1 MHDDSTRQVEEQVLV
16 RRAQQGDAQIFSLL
30 VRKYQRRLKHFLH
43 RFTHDEQTMLDVVQ
57 ETFLKAYKAMPQFRA
72 GSQFY
77 TWLCCIGM
85 NTAKS
90 MAAVYGREPQM
101 ITEIMDEDGDE
112 TDVLEHLSDY
122 QTPEDLLLNRELID
136 AVDEAINQLPAN
148 LRQPIILSEINGL
161 TYEEIAQELGCPV
174 GTVRSRIAR
183 ARETLSAQI
192 DTRFERK

>member
-16 RRAQQGDAQIFSLL
+16 RQAQQGDAQIFSLL
-30 VRKYQRRLKHFLH
+30 VRKYQRRLKHFLR
-43 RFTHDEQTMLDVVQ
+43 RFTHDDQVTLDVVQ

-90 MAAVYGREPQM
+90 MTAVYGREPQM
-101 ITEIMDEDGDE
+101 ISEIVDENGE
-112 TDVLEHLSDY
+112 EIDVFEHLSDY
-122 QTPEDLLLNRELID
+122 QTPENLLLNRELID
-136 AVDEAINQLPAN
+136 AIDEAINQLPAN
-148 LRQPIILSEINGL
+148 LRQPIILSEVNGL
-161 TYEEIAQELGCPV
+161 TYEEIAQLMGCPV

-183 ARETLSAQI
+183 
-192 DTRFERK
+192 DRKSVV

>member
-30 VRKYQRRLKHFLH
+30 VRKYQRRLKHFLR
-43 RFTHDEQTMLDVVQ
+43 RFTHDDQVTLDVVQ

-90 MAAVYGREPQM
+90 MIAVYGREPQM
-101 ITEIMDEDGDE
+101 ISEIVDENGE
-112 TDVLEHLSDY
+112 EIDVFEHLSDY
-122 QTPEDLLLNRELID
+122 QTPENLLLNRELID
-136 AVDEAINQLPAN
+136 AIDEAINQLPAN
-148 LRQPIILSEINGL
+148 LRQPIILSEVNGL
-161 TYEEIAQELGCPV
+161 TYEEIAQLMGCPV

-183 ARETLSAQI
+183 AREILSAQI
-192 DTRFERK
+192 NIRFERK

>member
-30 VRKYQRRLKHFLH
+30 VRKYQRRLKHFLR
-43 RFTHDEQTMLDVVQ
+43 RFTHDDQVTLDVVQ

-90 MAAVYGREPQM
+90 MTAVYGREPQM
-101 ITEIMDEDGDE
+101 ISEIVDENGE
-112 TDVLEHLSDY
+112 EIDVFEHLSDY
-122 QTPEDLLLNRELID
+122 QTPENLLLNRELID
-136 AVDEAINQLPAN
+136 AIDEAINQLPAN
-148 LRQPIILSEINGL
+148 LRQPIILSEVNGL
-161 TYEEIAQELGCPV
+161 TYEEIAQLMGCPV

>member
-30 VRKYQRRLKHFLH
+30 VRKYQRRLKHFLR
-43 RFTHDEQTMLDVVQ
+43 RFTHDDQVTLDVVQ

-90 MAAVYGREPQM
+90 MTAVYGREPQM
-101 ITEIMDEDGDE
+101 ISEIVDENGE
-112 TDVLEHLSDY
+112 EIDVFEHLSDY
-122 QTPEDLLLNRELID
+122 QTPENLLLNRELID
-136 AVDEAINQLPAN
+136 AIDEAISQLPAN
-148 LRQPIILSEINGL
+148 LRQPIILSEVNGL
-161 TYEEIAQELGCPV
+161 TYEEIAQLMGCPV

-183 ARETLSAQI
+183 AREILSAQI
-192 DTRFERK
+192 NIRFERK

>member
-30 VRKYQRRLKHFLH
+30 VRKYQRRLKHFLR
-43 RFTHDEQTMLDVVQ
+43 RFTHDEQTTLDVVQ

-183 ARETLSAQI
+183 AREMLSAQI

>member
-30 VRKYQRRLKHFLH
+30 VRKYQRRLKHFLR
-43 RFTHDEQTMLDVVQ
+43 RFTHDDQVTLDVVQ
-57 ETFLKAYKAMPQFRA
+57 ETLLKAYKAMPQFRA

-90 MAAVYGREPQM
+90 MTAVYGREPQM
-101 ITEIMDEDGDE
+101 ISEIVDENGE
-112 TDVLEHLSDY
+112 EIDVFEHLSDY
-122 QTPEDLLLNRELID
+122 QTPENLLLNRELID
-136 AVDEAINQLPAN
+136 AIDEAINQLPAN
-148 LRQPIILSEINGL
+148 LRQPIILSEVNGL
-161 TYEEIAQELGCPV
+161 TYEEIAQLMGCPV

-183 ARETLSAQI
+183 AREILSAQI
-192 DTRFERK
+192 NIRFERK

>member
-1 MHDDSTRQVEEQVLV
+1 
-16 RRAQQGDAQIFSLL
+16 
-30 VRKYQRRLKHFLH
+30 
-43 RFTHDEQTMLDVVQ
+43 
-57 ETFLKAYKAMPQFRA
+57 
-72 GSQFY
+72 
-77 TWLCCIGM
+77 M

>member
-30 VRKYQRRLKHFLH
+30 VRKYQRRLKHFLR
-43 RFTHDEQTMLDVVQ
+43 RFTHDDQVTLDVVQ

-90 MAAVYGREPQM
+90 MTAVYGREPQM
-101 ITEIMDEDGDE
+101 ISEVVDENGEEI
-112 TDVLEHLSDY
+112 DVFEHLSDY
-122 QTPEDLLLNRELID
+122 QTPENLLLNRELID
-136 AVDEAINQLPAN
+136 AIDEAINQLPAN
-148 LRQPIILSEINGL
+148 LRQPIILSEVNGL
-161 TYEEIAQELGCPV
+161 TYEEIAQLMGCPV

-183 ARETLSAQI
+183 AREILSAQI
-192 DTRFERK
+192 NIRFERK

>member
-30 VRKYQRRLKHFLH
+30 VRKYQCRLKHFLR
-43 RFTHDEQTMLDVVQ
+43 RFTHDEQTTLDVVQ

>member
-16 RRAQQGDAQIFSLL
+16 RQAQQGDAQIFTLL
-30 VRKYQRRLKHFLH
+30 VRKYQRRLKHFLR
-43 RFTHDEQTMLDVVQ
+43 RFTHDDQVTLDVVQ

-101 ITEIMDEDGDE
+101 ISEIVDENGE
-112 TDVLEHLSDY
+112 EIDVFEHLSDY
-122 QTPEDLLLNRELID
+122 QTPENLLLNRELID
-136 AVDEAINQLPAN
+136 AIDEAINQLPAN
-148 LRQPIILSEINGL
+148 LRQPIILSEVNGL
-161 TYEEIAQELGCPV
+161 TYEEIAQLMGCPV

-183 ARETLSAQI
+183 AREILSAQI
-192 DTRFERK
+192 NIRFERK

>member
-16 RRAQQGDAQIFSLL
+16 RQAQQGDAQIFSLL
-30 VRKYQRRLKHFLH
+30 VRKYQRRLKHFLR
-43 RFTHDEQTMLDVVQ
+43 RFTHDDQVTLDVVQ

-90 MAAVYGREPQM
+90 MTAVYGREPQM
-101 ITEIMDEDGDE
+101 ISEIVDENGE
-112 TDVLEHLSDY
+112 EIDVFEHLSDY
-122 QTPEDLLLNRELID
+122 QTPENLLLNRELID
-136 AVDEAINQLPAN
+136 AIDEAINQLPAN
-148 LRQPIILSEINGL
+148 LRQPIILSEVNGL
-161 TYEEIAQELGCPV
+161 TYEEIAQLMGCPV

-183 ARETLSAQI
+183 AREILSAQI
-192 DTRFERK
+192 NIRFERK

>member
-30 VRKYQRRLKHFLH
+30 VRKYQRRLKHFLR
-43 RFTHDEQTMLDVVQ
+43 RFIHDEQTTLDVVQ

>member
-16 RRAQQGDAQIFSLL
+16 RRAQQGDVQIFSLL
-30 VRKYQRRLKHFLH
+30 VRKYQRRLKHFLR
-43 RFTHDEQTMLDVVQ
+43 RFTHDDQVTLDVVQ

-90 MAAVYGREPQM
+90 MTAVYGREPQM
-101 ITEIMDEDGDE
+101 ISEIVDENGE
-112 TDVLEHLSDY
+112 EIDVFEHLSDY
-122 QTPEDLLLNRELID
+122 QTPENLLLNRELID
-136 AVDEAINQLPAN
+136 AIDEAINQLPAN
-148 LRQPIILSEINGL
+148 LRQPIILSEVNGL
-161 TYEEIAQELGCPV
+161 TYEEIAQLMGCPV

-183 ARETLSAQI
+183 AREILSAQI
-192 DTRFERK
+192 NIRFERK

>member
-30 VRKYQRRLKHFLH
+30 VRKYQRRLKHFLR
-43 RFTHDEQTMLDVVQ
+43 RFTHDDQVTLDVVQ

-90 MAAVYGREPQM
+90 MTAVYGREPQM
-101 ITEIMDEDGDE
+101 ISEIVDENGE
-112 TDVLEHLSDY
+112 EIDVFEHLSDY
-122 QTPEDLLLNRELID
+122 QTPENLLLNRELID
-136 AVDEAINQLPAN
+136 AIDEAINQLPAN
-148 LRQPIILSEINGL
+148 LRQPIILSEVNGL
-161 TYEEIAQELGCPV
+161 TYEEIAQLMGCPV

-183 ARETLSAQI
+183 AREILSAQI
-192 DTRFERK
+192 NIRFERK